1 MRAFQSDNAVTE
13 HAQPLDPGGVR
24 ASEVHP
30 GGHPISHST
39 NSEFKVRRMCED
51 SSPTVDIGRPGREDA
66 NIDAIPIVR
75 L

>member
-1 MRAFQSDNAVTE
+1 MRAFQADNAVAE
-13 HAQPLDPGGVR
+13 HAQPLDAGGVR

-39 NSEFKVRRMCED
+39 NSGFKVRRMCED
-51 SSPTVDIGRPGREDA
+51 SSPTVEIGRSGREDTKVE
-66 NIDAIPIVR
+66 AIPIVR